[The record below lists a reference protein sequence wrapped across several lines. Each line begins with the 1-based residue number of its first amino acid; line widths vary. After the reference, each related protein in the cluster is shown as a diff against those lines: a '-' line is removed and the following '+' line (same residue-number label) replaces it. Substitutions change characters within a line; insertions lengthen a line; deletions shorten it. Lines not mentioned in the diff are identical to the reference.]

1 MEGLALGDD
10 PLSDFDCDAFL
21 EQLPDPHVDDIFHE
35 KEVPSALAGGGV
47 LSEIENLLMADD
59 EDDCAVIPATPS
71 LESDY
76 DKLLAEILV
85 EPHGDSDDGSTPS
98 IEDPHKDRADAAGPK
113 EVGIEPVSKKLL
125 RDAAARSRERKTKY
139 VKDLEMKSRY
149 YEGECRRLG
158 HLLQCC
164 YAENHA
170 LRLCLQARGALNA
183 SMTKQESAVLL
194 LESLL
199 LGSLLLFMG
208 VMCQF
213 SLRLTA
219 WLTVLLPRENKEQ
232 RNARRVARKGPESDI
247 SECFWVQSSTKS
259 RSCRASR
266 RKMKFFIS
274 SLSLFYSSI
283 YRKISNYVVVLTL
296 GIYVISRSVEV
307 TPFLKYPHLVECSEI
322 HHVGCVAL
330 VPASLVAYT
339 TPFGNPSFRT
349 EIPSVDPSFAFEG
362 GKKEEINRGRSR
374 GSNVGGQSSLTN
386 VTSNV
391 GGEGVCNV
399 GGQRWSTNVAG
410 NIIVNL
416 GANVGGNIGLEGTL
430 MNQRYLQRLQ

>member
-1 MEGLALGDD
+1 MEGLALGED

-21 EQLPDPHVDDIFHE
+21 EQLLDPHVDDIFHE
-35 KEVPSALAGGGV
+35 KEVPSAVAGGGV

-59 EDDCAVIPATPS
+59 EDDGAVIPATPS

-98 IEDPHKDRADAAGPK
+98 IEDPDKVRADAAGPK

-125 RDAAARSRERKTKY
+125 RKMRNRDAAARSRERKTKY

-247 SECFWVQSSTKS
+247 SECFRVQSSTKS

-274 SLSLFYSSI
+274 SIL
-283 YRKISNYVVVLTL
+283 
-296 GIYVISRSVEV
+296 
-307 TPFLKYPHLVECSEI
+307 C
-322 HHVGCVAL
+322 
-330 VPASLVAYT
+330 
-339 TPFGNPSFRT
+339 
-349 EIPSVDPSFAFEG
+349 
-362 GKKEEINRGRSR
+362 
-374 GSNVGGQSSLTN
+374 
-386 VTSNV
+386 
-391 GGEGVCNV
+391 
-399 GGQRWSTNVAG
+399 RWSDYYNKKTER
-410 NIIVNL
+410 IV
-416 GANVGGNIGLEGTL
+416 
-430 MNQRYLQRLQ
+430 